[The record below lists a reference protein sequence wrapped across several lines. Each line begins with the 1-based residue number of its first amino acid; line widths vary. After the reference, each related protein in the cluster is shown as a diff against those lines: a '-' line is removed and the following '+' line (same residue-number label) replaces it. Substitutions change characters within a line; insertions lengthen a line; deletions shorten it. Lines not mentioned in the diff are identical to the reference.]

1 MKNVGGDIVKDEYG
15 NPMQQLPGF
24 HSGSIMGNM
33 NSFDSA
39 SSFDSM
45 SARILSPVSSIDHR
59 NLIHKSQ
66 AQSKKQ
72 SHARPTTPKPILSK
86 LMRV

>member
-1 MKNVGGDIVKDEYG
+1 MKNVGGDIVRDEYG

-33 NSFDSA
+33 NPFDSA

-45 SARILSPVSSIDHR
+45 SARILSPASSIKNR
-59 NLIHKSQ
+59 NPTQKL
-66 AQSKKQ
+66 Q
-72 SHARPTTPKPILSK
+72 SHLRNQSLSRLTTPKSILSK
-86 LMRV
+86 LL